1 MALVTAQV
9 MALDLSSVPFEACG
23 SYAFHATG
31 NLDSP
36 HRVFEFCIP
45 VEESTVAVQGTA
57 PTSSVQVGSY
67 LFCCDFDVQ
76 QLDEQGAKLH
86 L

>member
-1 MALVTAQV
+1 MDGYSDDGTAGH
-9 MALDLSSVPFEACG
+9 DTSLSSSCSRSTTQGLQIETVPFGACG

-45 VEESTVAVQGTA
+45 AEVSMDVVVSFSAAVGQK
-57 PTSSVQVGSY
+57 Q
-67 LFCCDFDVQ
+67 
-76 QLDEQGAKLH
+76 
-86 L
+86 